1 METQKPQPKQFL
13 EVLKECVDT
22 LKMYLPNKIGDGSNN
37 GELLKKVTDALN
49 NISDS
54 ELMESLNR
62 KLVNS
67 KEFNERGWS
76 IALTEEKAIEVFYN
90 ALCNGIPYIS
100 SYGLELD
107 YEQEDYVQAKLD
119 LKNKE
124 LETPSDTICYEDV
137 FIQMLRNGKSLTLK
151 DVENDGEYTRQVSL
165 QDVINRVPL
174 TPQSH
179 LMDMLQENDDATTA
193 DVILQTVFFEDV
205 IFG

>member
-1 METQKPQPKQFL
+1 METQKPQPQDFL

-37 GELLKKVTDALN
+37 VELLKKVTDALN

-54 ELMESLNR
+54 ELMEALNR

-67 KEFNERGWS
+67 KEFNERGWG
-76 IALTEEKAIEVFYN
+76 IALTDEKAIEVFHN
-90 ALCNGIPYIS
+90 ALCNGLSYIG

-107 YEQEDYVQAKLD
+107 FEQEDYAYAKLD
-119 LKNKE
+119 LQNKNKKE
-124 LETPSDTICYEDV
+124 SISDTICYEDV

-151 DVENDGEYTRQVSL
+151 DVENDGDYTRSITL

-193 DVILQTVFFEDV
+193 DVILQTVFFE

>member
-1 METQKPQPKQFL
+1 M
-13 EVLKECVDT
+13 
-22 LKMYLPNKIGDGSNN
+22 
-37 GELLKKVTDALN
+37 
-49 NISDS
+49 
-54 ELMESLNR
+54 
-62 KLVNS
+62 
-67 KEFNERGWS
+67 
-76 IALTEEKAIEVFYN
+76 
-90 ALCNGIPYIS
+90 
-100 SYGLELD
+100 
-107 YEQEDYVQAKLD
+107 
-119 LKNKE
+119 KNKE